1 MIDIHCHMLP
11 GIDDGARDLDTA
23 LTMARLAVEDG
34 ITTTICTPHIYP
46 GLFENTVEGIQQAV
60 IDFREALQVAKIP
73 LEVTYGADIQITPEL
88 LQGLRAGSLPT
99 LHHSRYFLFE
109 PPHHIA
115 PPGMLDLVNNALLAG
130 YVPVITHPER
140 LSYVEEYYDQ
150 FLEAAS
156 MGAWLQITGGAL
168 LGVFGPRVKAVTE
181 RFLAD
186 GVVHLLASDGHN
198 LKNRTPDLS
207 EARDAAARCVGEE
220 EAQRLVQ
227 ERPRAIMDNLDP
239 SLVPPPD
246 VQRPSKSKKGG
257 KGRTSSFL
265 GRLLGGA
272 R

>member
-1 MIDIHCHMLP
+1 MDRLRPSLTPPATELMIDIHCHMLP
-11 GIDDGARDLDTA
+11 GIDDGARDLNTA
-23 LTMARLAVEDG
+23 LVMARLAVEDG

-60 IDFREALQVAKIP
+60 VDFRQALQV
-73 LEVTYGADIQITPEL
+73 
-88 LQGLRAGSLPT
+88 GSLPT

-115 PPGMLDLVNNALLAG
+115 PPGMLDLLHNVILSG
-130 YVPVITHPER
+130 YVPVVTHPER

-156 MGAWLQITGGAL
+156 MGAWLQLTGGSL
-168 LGVFGPRVKAVTE
+168 LGRFGPRVKAVSE

-198 LKNRTPDLS
+198 LKNRTPELS
-207 EARDAAARCVGEE
+207 EARDAAALWVGEE

-227 ERPRAIMDNLDP
+227 DRPRAILDNLEP
-239 SLVPPPD
+239 GLVTPPD
-246 VQRPSKSKKGG
+246 VQRPSKIKKEG
-257 KGRTSSFL
+257 KGHTLSL
-265 GRLLGGA
+265 WARLFGGTG
-272 R
+272 

>member
-1 MIDIHCHMLP
+1 
-11 GIDDGARDLDTA
+11 
-23 LTMARLAVEDG
+23 
-34 ITTTICTPHIYP
+34 
-46 GLFENTVEGIQQAV
+46 
-60 IDFREALQVAKIP
+60 
-73 LEVTYGADIQITPEL
+73 
-88 LQGLRAGSLPT
+88 
-99 LHHSRYFLFE
+99 
-109 PPHHIA
+109 
-115 PPGMLDLVNNALLAG
+115 
-130 YVPVITHPER
+130 
-140 LSYVEEYYDQ
+140 
-150 FLEAAS
+150 

-168 LGVFGPRVKAVTE
+168 LGVFGPRVNAVTE
-181 RFLAD
+181 SFLAD